1 MVIKMFRLESYIAP
15 LVMSYID
22 RYVKLKTEDFRMSL
36 WSGAVTLHQLD
47 LRLDAIEESINLP
60 VKLSNGHIRELKIQV
75 TSVYFNQSV
84 PVMFNKLIG

>member
-1 MVIKMFRLESYIAP
+1 
-15 LVMSYID
+15 
-22 RYVKLKTEDFRMSL
+22 MSL

-84 PVMFNKLIG
+84 PVMFNKLIGYLGLNLVLSPCLLKLTP